1 MRIRIL
7 YTGLLLL
14 LLSCTR
20 TTTVSSRYL
29 VSSRDESGRCP
40 YTWQSGDYW
49 EFLAWAILDDPS
61 SASALSVTAGYAP
74 GELPSP
80 GTVIFLPLAPGMEEA
95 ASSRMEAARLVREA
109 TAAREGSSSEAAA
122 LLERASSVDPSW
134 SVPYTNR
141 TVLLLEEDRTEE
153 ALLMLEPVSHKATPA
168 MVLAG
173 ISWRNGDTR
182 GALEHLAEALATD
195 FPRPEAVAAAG
206 IAWMVTGQ
214 VNSAG
219 TMLRRLL
226 ENPDAPSL
234 LRVEALKYAI
244 MATEGGSVQD

>member
-1 MRIRIL
+1 MGNRVL
-7 YTGLLLL
+7 HAALLLL

-20 TTTVSSRYL
+20 TTRVSSRYL
-29 VSSRDESGRCP
+29 VSAGEQSGRCP

-80 GTVIFLPLAPGMEEA
+80 GTVISLPLAPEMEEA
-95 ASSRMEAARLVREA
+95 VSRRMEAAGLVREA
-109 TAAREGSSSEAAA
+109 TEARLASSGEAAA
-122 LLERASSVDPSW
+122 LLERASSADPSW

-141 TVLLLEEDRTEE
+141 TVLLLEEGRTEE
-153 ALLMLEPVSHKATPA
+153 ALRMLDPVSHKTTPA

-173 ISWRNGDTR
+173 ISWRNGDTS

-195 FPRPEAVAAAG
+195 SPRPEAVAAAG

-214 VNSAG
+214 VNRAG

-226 ENPDAPSL
+226 ENPDAPSE

-244 MATEGGSVQD
+244 LASTVQD